1 MKSRGI
7 SPIYYHKTDDSR
19 LELDFI
25 IQYKGKLLPIEI
37 KAEGNVR
44 ANSLTT
50 LLKANPDLHAV
61 RFSMPPYKKQEQ
73 LFVFLCMLYNCYCQL
88 LLSGKQLSTLTLLCC
103 SVFYCGIFQ
112 MGLAIYHTGLTI
124 LLVYWTAIIKCI
136 LQVII
141 NLSSG

>member
-1 MKSRGI
+1 MTEEYVLQEMKSRGI

-61 RFSMPPYKKQEQ
+61 RFSMPHTRSKNSFLYSFVCYITVIVNYCCPVNNYLPLHCFVIHCFIAVFSKWGLLYTMLAEPY
-73 LFVFLCMLYNCYCQL
+73 Y
-88 LLSGKQLSTLTLLCC
+88 
-103 SVFYCGIFQ
+103 
-112 MGLAIYHTGLTI
+112 
-124 LLVYWTAIIKCI
+124 
-136 LQVII
+136 
-141 NLSSG
+141 